1 MSAECGSLPIV
12 VPVTFKDK
20 SEFMKTVF
28 RKHEKS
34 YAVAMGWTLGQ
45 LRTFVT
51 VAELGSMTRAAEQ
64 LGYSIGAV
72 SQHMSALRR
81 AVGSELFLRR
91 GRGMI
96 LAEAGRTLL
105 PRARSIL
112 AAQKQAEMAMLG
124 RDFRSEAIVTLG
136 VFGSASTRALPSIV
150 RALGE
155 RHPHI
160 EVRAREINVET
171 MSAAVID
178 GAIDLGI
185 GINYPAVPLPP
196 MRGLSWRT
204 VASEDF
210 GIVVP
215 AGAPRLTPLDL
226 AEADWIL
233 PPAEELFGRA
243 MRLATSALGIAAKE
257 THIVT
262 DTAVALA
269 LAGTGLGLTLATPI
283 MMSLGGSD
291 VDLHP
296 IAEAGGR
303 EIIVLTSP
311 APADPVAAVAEVVAE
326 VFRPRM
332 GP

>member
-1 MSAECGSLPIV
+1 VLALTV
-12 VPVTFKDK
+12 KDK
-20 SEFMKTVF
+20 GEFLKALF
-28 RKHEKS
+28 RNCENV
-34 YAVAMGWTLGQ
+34 YDALMTWTLGQ
-45 LRTFVT
+45 LRTFVA
-51 VAELGSMTRAAEQ
+51 VAELGSMTRAAEH
-64 LGYSIGAV
+64 LGYSVGAV

-81 AVGSELFLRR
+81 VVDSDLFLRR
-91 GRGMI
+91 GRGLV

-112 AAQKQAEMAMLG
+112 AAQQQAEMAMLG

-136 VFGSASTRALPSIV
+136 VFGSASTTALPQIV
-150 RALGE
+150 SRLAKA
-155 RHPHI
+155 HPDI
-160 EVRAREINVET
+160 EVRAREINVES
-171 MSAAVID
+171 MSSAVLD
-178 GAIDLGI
+178 GVIDLGI

-196 MRGLSWRT
+196 MRGLSWE
-204 VASEDF
+204 AEAKEGF

-215 AGAPRLTPLDL
+215 AGHPRPEEAEL

-243 MRLATSALGIAAKE
+243 MRLATSAMGIDAKE

-283 MMSLGGSD
+283 MMSLGGPG

-296 IAEAGGR
+296 VAEAGGR

-311 APADPVAAVAEVVAE
+311 DPSDPVRAVAEVVGE
-326 VFRPRM
+326 VFA
-332 GP
+332 

>member
-1 MSAECGSLPIV
+1 MA
-12 VPVTFKDK
+12 
-20 SEFMKTVF
+20 
-28 RKHEKS
+28 
-34 YAVAMGWTLGQ
+34 WTLGQ

-51 VAELGSMTRAAEQ
+51 VVELGSMTRAAEQ

-91 GRGMI
+91 GRGMV

-155 RHPHI
+155 LHPHI

-171 MSAAVID
+171 MSSAVID

-196 MRGLSWRT
+196 MRGLSWTT

-215 AGAPRLTPLDL
+215 AGSTPPAGEEL

-233 PPAEELFGRA
+233 PPAEALFGRA
-243 MRLATSALGIAAKE
+243 MRLATAAMGIAAKE

>member
-1 MSAECGSLPIV
+1 MA
-12 VPVTFKDK
+12 
-20 SEFMKTVF
+20 
-28 RKHEKS
+28 
-34 YAVAMGWTLGQ
+34 WTLGQ
-45 LRTFVT
+45 LQTFVT
-51 VAELGSMTRAAEQ
+51 VAERGSMTRAADQ

-72 SQHMSALRR
+72 SQHVTALRR
-81 AVGSELFLRR
+81 SVGAELFRRR
-91 GRGMI
+91 GRG
-96 LAEAGRTLL
+96 LVLTEAGRTLL
-105 PRARSIL
+105 PRARNIL
-112 AAQKQAEMAMLG
+112 AAQKQAEMAMMG

-136 VFGSASTRALPSIV
+136 VFGSASTTALPAIV
-150 RALGE
+150 RLLGQ

-171 MSAAVID
+171 MSSAVIE

-196 MRGLSWRT
+196 MRGLTWTT
-204 VASEDF
+204 VAEEDF
-210 GIVVP
+210 GIVTP
-215 AGAPRLTPLDL
+215 SGMPRPTPDDL

-283 MMSLGGSD
+283 MMSMGGAG
-291 VDLHP
+291 VTLHP
-296 IAEAGGR
+296 VAEAGGR
-303 EIIVLTSP
+303 EIIVLISP
-311 APADPVAAVAEVVAE
+311 DPSDPVTAVAEVVAE
-326 VFRPRM
+326 VFE
-332 GP
+332 

>member
-1 MSAECGSLPIV
+1 MA
-12 VPVTFKDK
+12 
-20 SEFMKTVF
+20 
-28 RKHEKS
+28 
-34 YAVAMGWTLGQ
+34 WTLGQ

-51 VAELGSMTRAAEQ
+51 VVELGSMTRAADQ

-72 SQHMSALRR
+72 SQHISALRR
-81 AVGSELFLRR
+81 VVGSDLFLRR
-91 GRGMI
+91 GRGLV
-96 LAEAGRTLL
+96 LAQAGRTLL
-105 PRARSIL
+105 PRARNIL

-136 VFGSASTRALPSIV
+136 VFGSASTTALPAIV
-150 RALGE
+150 RLLGQQ
-155 RHPHI
+155 HPHI

-171 MSAAVID
+171 MSSAVIE

-196 MRGLSWRT
+196 MRGLSWTT
-204 VASEDF
+204 VAGEDF

-215 AGAPRLTPLDL
+215 AGAPPPTHKAL

-233 PPAEELFGRA
+233 PPADALFGRA
-243 MRLATSALGIAAKE
+243 MRLATSALAIAAKE

-283 MMSLGGSD
+283 MMSLGGPD
-291 VDLHP
+291 VGLYP
-296 IAEAGGR
+296 VAEAGGR

-311 APADPVAAVAEVVAE
+311 DPADPVNAVAEVVAE
-326 VFRPRM
+326 VFADSFRPRM

>member
-1 MSAECGSLPIV
+1 M
-12 VPVTFKDK
+12 T
-20 SEFMKTVF
+20 
-28 RKHEKS
+28 
-34 YAVAMGWTLGQ
+34 WTLGQ

-51 VAELGSMTRAAEQ
+51 VVELGSMTRAADQ

-72 SQHMSALRR
+72 SQHISALRR
-81 AVGSELFLRR
+81 VIGSDLFLRR
-91 GRGMI
+91 GRGLV

-105 PRARSIL
+105 PRARNIL

-136 VFGSASTRALPSIV
+136 VFGSASTTALPAIV
-150 RALGE
+150 GLLGQ

-171 MSAAVID
+171 MSSAVIE

-196 MRGLSWRT
+196 MRGLSWTT
-204 VASEDF
+204 VAGEDF

-215 AGAPRLTPLDL
+215 AGAPRPTQKEL

-233 PPAEELFGRA
+233 PPADALFGRA

-283 MMSLGGSD
+283 MLSLGGPD
-291 VDLHP
+291 VGLHQV
-296 IAEAGGR
+296 AEAGGR

-311 APADPVAAVAEVVAE
+311 DPADPVNAVAEVVAE
-326 VFRPRM
+326 VFAGGISPRM

>member
-1 MSAECGSLPIV
+1 MA
-12 VPVTFKDK
+12 
-20 SEFMKTVF
+20 
-28 RKHEKS
+28 
-34 YAVAMGWTLGQ
+34 WTLGQ
-45 LRTFVT
+45 LQTFVS

-64 LGYSIGAV
+64 LGYSIGAI
-72 SQHMSALRR
+72 SQHIAALRR
-81 AVGSELFLRR
+81 VIGSDLFLRR
-91 GRGMI
+91 GRGLV

-105 PRARSIL
+105 PRARNIL

-136 VFGSASTRALPSIV
+136 VFGSASTKALPAIV
-150 RALGE
+150 RLLGE
-155 RHPHI
+155 KHPHI

-171 MSAAVID
+171 MSSAVIE

-196 MRGLSWRT
+196 MRGLSWST
-204 VASEDF
+204 VAQEDF

-215 AGAPRLTPLDL
+215 ADAPVPNDGDL

-269 LAGTGLGLTLATPI
+269 LAGTGLGLTLATPL
-283 MMSLGGSD
+283 MMSMGGDD
-291 VDLHP
+291 VRLCP
-296 IAEAGGR
+296 VAEAGGR

-311 APADPVAAVAEVVAE
+311 DPPEPVRAVAEVVAE
-326 VFRPRM
+326 VFA
-332 GP
+332 

>member
-1 MSAECGSLPIV
+1 MA
-12 VPVTFKDK
+12 
-20 SEFMKTVF
+20 
-28 RKHEKS
+28 
-34 YAVAMGWTLGQ
+34 WTLGQ

-91 GRGMI
+91 GRGMV

-150 RALGE
+150 RLLGQQ
-155 RHPHI
+155 HPHI

-196 MRGLSWRT
+196 MRGLSWMT

-215 AGAPRLTPLDL
+215 AAAPGPTRQDL

>member
-1 MSAECGSLPIV
+1 M
-12 VPVTFKDK
+12 T
-20 SEFMKTVF
+20 
-28 RKHEKS
+28 
-34 YAVAMGWTLGQ
+34 WTLGQ
-45 LRTFVT
+45 LRTFVA
-51 VAELGSMTRAAEQ
+51 VAELGSMTRAADH
-64 LGYSIGAV
+64 LGYSVGAV
-72 SQHMSALRR
+72 SQHIAALRKVV
-81 AVGSELFLRR
+81 ASELFVRR
-91 GRGMI
+91 GRGLI

-105 PRARSIL
+105 PRARNIL

-136 VFGSASTRALPSIV
+136 VFGSASMTALPQV
-150 RALGE
+150 VHRLAQ

-160 EVRAREINVET
+160 EVRAREINVES

-178 GAIDLGI
+178 GVIDLGI

-196 MRGLSWRT
+196 MRGLSWEA
-204 VASEDF
+204 VAKEDF

-215 AGAPRLTPLDL
+215 TGRARPGETEL

-243 MRLATSALGIAAKE
+243 MRLATSALGINAKE

-283 MMSLGGSD
+283 MMSLSGPD

-296 IAEAGGR
+296 VAEAGGR

-311 APADPVAAVAEVVAE
+311 DPSDPVSAVAAVIAE
-326 VFRPRM
+326 VFV
-332 GP
+332 

>member
-1 MSAECGSLPIV
+1 M
-12 VPVTFKDK
+12 T
-20 SEFMKTVF
+20 
-28 RKHEKS
+28 
-34 YAVAMGWTLGQ
+34 WTLGQ
-45 LRTFVT
+45 LRTFVA
-51 VAELGSMTRAAEQ
+51 VAELGSMTRAADH
-64 LGYSIGAV
+64 LGYSVGAV
-72 SQHMSALRR
+72 SQHMAALRK
-81 AVGSELFLRR
+81 VVDSDLFRRR
-91 GRGMI
+91 GRGLV
-96 LAEAGRTLL
+96 LADAGRTLL

-112 AAQKQAEMAMLG
+112 AAQQQAEMAMLG

-136 VFGSASTRALPSIV
+136 VFGSASTTALPKVV
-150 RALGE
+150 RELAQ
-155 RHPHI
+155 RYPHI

-178 GAIDLGI
+178 GVIDLGI
-185 GINYPAVPLPP
+185 GINYPAAPLPP
-196 MRGLSWRT
+196 MRGLCWEA
-204 VASEDF
+204 VADEDF

-215 AGAPRLTPLDL
+215 AGTSRPSDAEL

-243 MRLATSALGIAAKE
+243 MRLATSALGINAKE

-283 MMSLGGSD
+283 MMSLGGPD

-296 IAEAGGR
+296 VAEAGGR

-311 APADPVAAVAEVVAE
+311 DPSDPVRAVAEVVTE
-326 VFRPRM
+326 VFA
-332 GP
+332 

>member
-1 MSAECGSLPIV
+1 M
-12 VPVTFKDK
+12 T
-20 SEFMKTVF
+20 
-28 RKHEKS
+28 
-34 YAVAMGWTLGQ
+34 WTLGQ
-45 LRTFVT
+45 LRTFVA
-51 VAELGSMTRAAEQ
+51 VAELGSMTRAADH
-64 LGYSIGAV
+64 LGYSVGAV
-72 SQHMSALRR
+72 SQHISALRR
-81 AVGSELFLRR
+81 VVDSDLFRRR
-91 GRGMI
+91 GRGLV

-105 PRARSIL
+105 PRARNIL
-112 AAQKQAEMAMLG
+112 AAQQQAEMAMLG

-136 VFGSASTRALPSIV
+136 VFGSASTTALPKVV
-150 RALGE
+150 RALAE

-160 EVRAREINVET
+160 EVRAREINVES

-178 GAIDLGI
+178 GIIDLGI
-185 GINYPAVPLPP
+185 GINYPAAPLPP
-196 MRGLSWRT
+196 MRGLSWEA
-204 VASEDF
+204 VAEEDF

-215 AGAPRLTPLDL
+215 AGTSRPSDDDL

-243 MRLATSALGIAAKE
+243 MRLATSALGINAKE

-296 IAEAGGR
+296 VVEAGGR

-311 APADPVAAVAEVVAE
+311 DPSDPVRAVAKVVTE
-326 VFRPRM
+326 VFA
-332 GP
+332 

>member
-1 MSAECGSLPIV
+1 
-12 VPVTFKDK
+12 
-20 SEFMKTVF
+20 
-28 RKHEKS
+28 
-34 YAVAMGWTLGQ
+34 MGWTLGQ
-45 LRTFVT
+45 LRTFVA

-72 SQHMSALRR
+72 SQHITALRR
-81 AVGSELFLRR
+81 VVGSELFLRR
-91 GRGMI
+91 GRGLV

-136 VFGSASTRALPSIV
+136 VFGSASTRALPEIV
-150 RALGE
+150 RILGD
-155 RHPHI
+155 RHPDI
-160 EVRAREINVET
+160 GVRAREINVET

-178 GAIDLGI
+178 GAIELGI

-196 MRGLSWRT
+196 MRGLSWHA
-204 VASEDF
+204 VAAEEF
-210 GIVVP
+210 GVVVP
-215 AGAPRLTPLDL
+215 AGAPLPEPEEL

-283 MMSLGGSD
+283 MMSLGGPD
-291 VDLHP
+291 VELHP
-296 IAEAGGR
+296 VTAGSDAEVGGR

-311 APADPVAAVAEVVAE
+311 DPAGPVRAVAEVVAE
-326 VFRPRM
+326 VFA
-332 GP
+332 